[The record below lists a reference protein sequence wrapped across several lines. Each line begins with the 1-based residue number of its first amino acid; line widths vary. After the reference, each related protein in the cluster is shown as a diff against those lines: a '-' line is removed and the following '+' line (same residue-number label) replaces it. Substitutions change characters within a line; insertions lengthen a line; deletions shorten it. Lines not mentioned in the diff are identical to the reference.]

1 LELFKALRQIDQL
14 TDESH
19 QLESLVNRA
28 AAASVSPASLLSSIC
43 GRPVEDEAVESVVQ
57 AAAAH
62 MWAQFL
68 TQSNTSTIKG
78 TAKTP
83 KKKASKSNGVVVRVE
98 FESLSRLL
106 CTLSHPKK
114 TVRSAALSCLDAF
127 IQTIDSWWDAC
138 SINGGGDP
146 TPMPTNKNNANV
158 QQMSKDSCLALLM
171 ALKEQSTVILTDSE
185 SAEWMIQNALNHSH
199 SGISGSKN
207 KKTTPNSRRKSAA
220 SKSPAAAEN
229 STTST
234 IPAASLS
241 LTDQQRSEI
250 TQWMLQQMPLQLIHN
265 SSSNKTS
272 ADINAAHFLLSC
284 TSEAAQPGELL
295 SAGVGLLNQ
304 LLFLNTNV
312 TTSTK
317 PVSLLESQLAVDLV
331 HLYSSEALKE
341 LSTNDERNT
350 VVVEETLLNVLS
362 STATAGSLCACARH
376 AALDRLF
383 DTPLYAAL
391 QPERHVSLVMALLQ
405 VASRDEDDGCRQR
418 ASEVL
423 ASIPL
428 PSSVLL
434 PLLAIHEPAHNSYK
448 NSNSNSNNVDINM
461 PPMTSQSPT
470 SVSGK
475 KNASTTSNGGSSSY
489 KKKRSKRNGPSAAG
503 EVVVMSSDKVEEVLA
518 VLELLQWK
526 ENVPDSIELVAS
538 VQSIA
543 LYLLDLLSA
552 EANKQ
557 EGGGEDKKYDD
568 GDELNSALPVAGYGL
583 RLATSALD
591 LLAYR
596 HLSTAA
602 AAAQSKKTPKKTA
615 TTMAP
620 FNMSLAVRCAQ
631 EAPDSSTQTAALSLV
646 STLALSNPK
655 DALQH
660 VLDIVAVVGGTGT
673 KYDAHSSKIA
683 GATLAAV
690 VPAWLQSKWP
700 VGQLASAV
708 ATASKDAPIDRRMS
722 LMQGLA
728 DALPDKIG
736 GLVAVIIALLKEA
749 SGDDTADDTEK
760 EQGSNSREVAAVLIR
775 KVGLF
780 ISYMSEYIPPSPP
793 PPPPIIVCDF
803 RPRIYSSFCTSG

>member
-1 LELFKALRQIDQL
+1 LELFKALWQIDQL
-14 TDESH
+14 TGESH

-28 AAASVSPASLLSSIC
+28 AVASVSPASLLSSIC
-43 GRPVEDEAVESVVQ
+43 GRPVEDEAVESAVQ

-62 MWAQFL
+62 MWAQCL
-68 TQSNTSTIKG
+68 MQSNSSTSKS

-83 KKKASKSNGVVVRVE
+83 KKKASSKSNEVVVRGE
-98 FESLSRLL
+98 LKSLSRLL

-114 TVRSAALSCLDAF
+114 AVRSAALLCLDAF
-127 IQTIDSWWDAC
+127 VQTIDAWWDAS
-138 SINGGGDP
+138 SINGGGDSTP
-146 TPMPTNKNNANV
+146 TPTNKNKVNV
-158 QQMSKDSCLALLM
+158 QQMSKDSCLAFLM
-171 ALKEQSTVILTDSE
+171 ALKKQSTVILTDSE

-207 KKTTPNSRRKSAA
+207 KKTTPNGRRKSPA
-220 SKSPAAAEN
+220 SKAPAAAEN
-229 STTST
+229 STTTT

-250 TQWMLQQMPLQLIHN
+250 TQWMLQQMPLQLTHTC
-265 SSSNKTS
+265 SSSKTS

-284 TSEAAQPGELL
+284 LSEAAQPGELL
-295 SAGVGLLNQ
+295 TAGVGLLNR
-304 LLFLNTNV
+304 LLFLNTN
-312 TTSTK
+312 TATSTK
-317 PVSLLESQLAVDLV
+317 PVSILESQLAVDLV
-331 HLYSSEALKE
+331 HLYSAEALEE
-341 LSTNDERNT
+341 LSINDETNAA
-350 VVVEETLLNVLS
+350 VVEETLLNVLS
-362 STATAGSLCACARH
+362 STSSSTAVAGSLRAASRH

-391 QPERHVSLVMALLQ
+391 QPERHVSFVMALLQ

-423 ASIPL
+423 AAIPL
-428 PSSVLL
+428 PSNVLL
-434 PLLAIHEPAHNSYK
+434 PLLVVHETAY
-448 NSNSNSNNVDINM
+448 NNNLDINM
-461 PPMTSQSPT
+461 ATMTSQSPT

-475 KNASTTSNGGSSSY
+475 KNASTTDNGGSSSY
-489 KKKRSKRNGPSAAG
+489 KKKRSKKNGASAAG
-503 EVVVMSSDKVEEVLA
+503 DVVVMSSDKVEEVLA

-538 VQSIA
+538 LQSIA

-557 EGGGEDKKYDD
+557 EEGGEGQKYDD
-568 GDELNSALPVAGYGL
+568 GDELNPALPVAGYGL
-583 RLATSALD
+583 RLATAALD
-591 LLAYR
+591 SLARR
-596 HLSTAA
+596 HLRAA
-602 AAAQSKKTPKKTA
+602 ATAQSKTITKKTA

-660 VLDIVAVVGGTGT
+660 VLDIVAVVGGAGT

-708 ATASKDAPIDRRMS
+708 ASACKEAPFDRRMA

-728 DALPDKIG
+728 HALPNKIG
-736 GLVAVIIALLKEA
+736 GLVAVVIALLKEA
-749 SGDDTADDTEK
+749 FGDDTTGDIEE
-760 EQGSNSREVAAVLIR
+760 EQGSKSREVAAALIR

-780 ISYMSEYIPPSPP
+780 ILYMVRIHPLPPPSNNS
-793 PPPPIIVCDF
+793 V
-803 RPRIYSSFCTSG
+803 